1 MNTQDAK
8 LAFTLHAP
16 RHGRPP
22 RHTFVLAHA
31 LGCDRTMWDSLVAP
45 LSAEHRVL
53 TFDQFGHGE
62 SDTPPG
68 PYTMAGLADAA
79 AALIRAHGLE
89 QVIWIGLS
97 MGGMVGQELALRH
110 PDLVRALVLANTTSH
125 YPYEARQGW
134 DQRIATIRTQGLEA
148 IVDMA
153 MTRWFH
159 ERFRV
164 EQPQTVAHWRAKV
177 LENDPAGYAAC
188 CEAIRE
194 VDTFDR
200 LHRIQVPTLLIA
212 GELDQGTPPAMAR
225 AMASQ
230 IPQAQLAVLLQ
241 ASHLSVLEQPE
252 EFARAI
258 ARWLQGADGARPA
271 LAA

>member
-1 MNTQDAK
+1 MNMQEAK
-8 LAFTLHAP
+8 LAHTLHAP
-16 RHGRPP
+16 RHGRAP

-53 TFDQFGHGE
+53 TFDQFGHGA
-62 SDTPPG
+62 SDTPAG
-68 PYTMAGLADAA
+68 PYTMVGLADAA
-79 AALIRAHGLE
+79 ATLMRDLGLS

-125 YPYEARQGW
+125 YPFEARQGW
-134 DQRIATIRTQGLEA
+134 DQRIATIRAQGLEA

-159 ERFRV
+159 ERFRA
-164 EQPQTVAHWRAKV
+164 EQPQVVAHWRAKV
-177 LENDPAGYAAC
+177 LTARAEGYAAC
-188 CEAIRE
+188 CEAIRD
-194 VDTFDR
+194 VDTFAR
-200 LHRIQVPTLLIA
+200 LQGITVPTLLIA

-258 ARWLQGADGARPA
+258 ARWLQGAEGARPA